1 MDTDCIFQ
9 AHHLDQSVQ
18 YLYLSELVLV
28 ILIIH
33 YNVANNWYIYNDGH
47 KFKEAN
53 KFELASI
60 ILMHYKTRHYF

>member
-47 KFKEAN
+47 KFKKAN
-53 KFELASI
+53 KFELEST